1 MDDYPFEPNATD
13 YALVDRQSASWASFI
28 NFGTPSND
36 KYGTLKG
43 WEPAFQ
49 NGDVDVYVIGGPHE
63 GLSAESGANA
73 DELAGG
79 RLRRY
84 KERERSEVRMPIKNR
99 NMRAYKRIR
108 R

>member
-49 NGDVDVYVIGGPHE
+49 NSGDVDVYVIGGPHE

-73 DELAGG
+73 DAAVAAQKLTERCAFLNSPEIIRELD
-79 RLRRY
+79 Y
-84 KERERSEVRMPIKNR
+84 
-99 NMRAYKRIR
+99 
-108 R
+108 